1 MIYGIGSTLKKFIG
15 IFLVPFYTRALSPAE
30 YGILDSLGTFVGLL
44 SAVTGLGLMAASMR
58 FYVLTDDKYERGRIL
73 FTSAAMQ
80 VVVNIFVYGFILIY
94 AKNISIL
101 LFKTPDY
108 RLVISIITIL
118 IITNPLVDLQMVII
132 RYARQVWKF
141 VTVSSLR
148 AVIQA
153 SLGILF
159 VVVLRKGVLGA
170 NLASVITTSLVFLF
184 SYILYTRRH
193 YTYKF
198 SFEWGKKMLKY
209 GYPLIGAVL
218 SQWVFSVS
226 DRFFLLRY
234 SELDHIGL
242 YSIGTTFSQPV
253 QLINTAINM
262 SSSILILTLFQK
274 EKESDNPKTKKFI
287 NDIWR
292 LYLVIA
298 IPICLILSIFSVE
311 ILTLLTTVEYVKAAI
326 VIPLLLFSL
335 IIAQSYILTAVGMD
349 LMLNTKPYFWILL
362 TAALTNVILN
372 FWFIP
377 RYSYIGAAI
386 TTLISNMVYF
396 IIGYIWSQK
405 YFFIRRELV
414 KVFLFISITF
424 VISMICPYSHLFLNF
439 ELPIYIKIVLFAV
452 GASVSLIIGFIK
464 IEELMS
470 LFHSIKQKI
479 SNNI

>member
-1 MIYGIGSTLKKFIG
+1 M
-15 IFLVPFYTRALSPAE
+15 
-30 YGILDSLGTFVGLL
+30 
-44 SAVTGLGLMAASMR
+44 
-58 FYVLTDDKYERGRIL
+58 
-73 FTSAAMQ
+73 
-80 VVVNIFVYGFILIY
+80 
-94 AKNISIL
+94 
-101 LFKTPDY
+101 FKTPDY
-108 RLVISIITIL
+108 RLIVSVIAIL
-118 IITNPLVDLQMVII
+118 IITNPLVDLQMIII

-148 AVIQA
+148 AIIQA
-153 SLGILF
+153 SLGILL
-159 VVVLRKGVLGA
+159 VVSLRKGVLGA
-170 NLASVITTSLVFLF
+170 NMASVITTSFVFLF
-184 SYILYTRRH
+184 AFLVYTRKQ

-198 SFEWGKKMLKY
+198 SLEWGKKMLIY

-242 YSIGTTFSQPV
+242 YSIGTTFAQPI

-262 SSSILILTLFQK
+262 SSSILILTVFQK
-274 EKESDNPKTKKFI
+274 EKESDKPRTKKFL

-292 LYLVIA
+292 LYLVVA
-298 IPICLILSIFSVE
+298 IPICLMLSIFSVE
-311 ILTLLTTVEYVKAAI
+311 ILTLLTTIEYVKAAI

-349 LMLNTKPYFWILL
+349 LMLNTKPYFWILF

-377 RYSYIGAAI
+377 RYSYIGAGI

-405 YFFIRRELV
+405 YFYIRREIV
-414 KVFLFISITF
+414 KVFIFISITF
-424 VISMICPYSHLFLNF
+424 IISMICPYSYLFLNF
-439 ELPIYIKIVLFAV
+439 EVPIYIKILLLA
-452 GASVSLIIGFIK
+452 GGTSIPLIIGFIK
-464 IEELMS
+464 IEQLVS
-470 LFHSIKQKI
+470 LFNSIKQKI
-479 SNNI
+479 SSNI